1 MADALVKLLNKAGY
15 LPVFLPR
22 TGMDPP
28 EMYTMTEDHRL
39 VRRGALEPFLPA
51 VKDLVR
57 KSGAVAQLEY
67 EQTSSKEQKAAL
79 SFLQNALKCI
89 GITGAPKLDVSF
101 AGKTSLSFSF
111 TGVTFRAVDP
121 SQLDGLIKDLKTDG
135 LPPEYVDDGHLHIA
149 YEYLYA
155 KKLMM
160 SRTDQKEFEH
170 DIGASIGSYVDVG
183 VKGKVAVESK
193 TTISFEATD
202 GDPAAFGYKAGGL
215 RRSNGRWS
223 FYPEEITA
231 GLEST
236 GGGDISRPYLPARG
250 VVLELRSDTSGA
262 SS

>member
-22 TGMDPP
+22 TGMTPP
-28 EMYTMTEDHRL
+28 ELYTMTEDHRL
-39 VRRGALEPFLPA
+39 VRHGALSYFLPA
-51 VKDLVR
+51 AANLVPTE
-57 KSGAVAQLEY
+57 GASAGLEY
-67 EQTSSKEQKAAL
+67 NQTSSKQQHAAL

-101 AGKTSLSFSF
+101 TGKTSLVFSF
-111 TGVTFRAVDP
+111 TGVTFRAVAP
-121 SQLDGLIKDLKTDG
+121 AALVGLIKDLNTDG
-135 LPPEYVDDGHLHIA
+135 LPPEYVDGGHLHIA

-155 KKLMM
+155 KKLLMT
-160 SRTDQKEFEH
+160 REDQKEFDH

-183 VKGKVAVESK
+183 AKGKVEVVSK

-215 RRSNGRWS
+215 RRDGGRWS

-231 GLEST
+231 GLESVD
-236 GGGDISRPYLPARG
+236 GVPSRPYLPARG